1 MAVPGRGSKR
11 KDTTDG
17 AQAEALAADALKARG
32 LTIVERNFRVRGG
45 EIDLIARDG
54 KTTVFVE
61 VRLRRHPAFGSAA
74 ESITAAKRARLILA
88 ARHWLA
94 AHGNTLCRF
103 DCVTLDRLDAE
114 ALTWI
119 PDAFTAD

>member
-1 MAVPGRGSKR
+1 MGLTR

-17 AQAEALAADALKARG
+17 ARAEAIAAGYLEARG
-32 LTIVERNFRVRGG
+32 LVIVARNYRVRGG
-45 EIDLIARDG
+45 EIDLIARSG
-54 KTTVFVE
+54 KVTVFVE

-74 ESITAAKRARLILA
+74 DSITVAKRKRLIRT

-94 AHGNTLCRF
+94 THGVAQCRF
-103 DCVTLDRLDAE
+103 DCVLLERLDATAVE
-114 ALTWI
+114 WI